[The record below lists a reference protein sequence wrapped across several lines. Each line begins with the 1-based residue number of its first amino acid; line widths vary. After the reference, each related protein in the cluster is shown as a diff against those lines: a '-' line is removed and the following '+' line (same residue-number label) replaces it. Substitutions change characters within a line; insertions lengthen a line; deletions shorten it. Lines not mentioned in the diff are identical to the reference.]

1 MSDGGI
7 RRPAPGGVAEDGADA
22 GTPAPHLLLDMVRR
36 LRARERGYLA
46 DVVHDGPMQ
55 ELAAASLE
63 LAEARRAA
71 GTSQSDELGVVA
83 QQVDAAGRS
92 LRCLQDELCPFPRS
106 TSGLAAA
113 LSRRTGWLLATPLA
127 VDAGAGAAGLPE
139 AEIQLVADIVELIL
153 VSLVGTEAPARALA
167 EVRADEELIFLEVNM
182 LPASGDAAG
191 DGPATARA
199 SLRRLAAAIQ
209 AGADIDLLGRR
220 SRVRMEIPRRPGHR
234 SGPAWP

>member
-63 LAEARRAA
+63 LAEARRAV

-92 LRCLQDELCPFPRS
+92 LRRLQDELCPFPRP

-127 VDAGAGAAGLPE
+127 VDAGAGTAGLAE

-153 VSLVGTEAPARALA
+153 VSLDSTTEAPARALA
-167 EVRADEELIFLEVNM
+167 EVRADGDLIFLEVNM
-182 LPASGDAAG
+182 LTVSGDAAG
-191 DGPATARA
+191 DGPATPRA
-199 SLRRLAAAIQ
+199 SLRRLAAGIQ
-209 AGADIDLLGRR
+209 AGADIGLLGRR
-220 SRVRMEIPRRPGHR
+220 SRVRMEIPRSPGHR
-234 SGPAWP
+234 SEPA